1 MPSGW
6 VGRSRRIGGRLSP
19 ASHRAGT
26 GRRTSP
32 QHGRGLTA
40 RAALL
45 LGLLAATPS
54 IAVAQLP
61 QGATVLV
68 LPFENPGGHGR
79 VLWLREGLA
88 SLLSE
93 ALDAAEF
100 EVVGRDDRVAAFERL
115 QLPVA
120 ATLSRASTIKVGLAV
135 GATAVVV
142 GRIELVADDLVVTVR
157 VIRLDDGRLMP
168 DVVERGVIA
177 EAFSIARRLGGQL
190 AGTENVAQWQPPPSL
205 AAFELYM
212 KGLVADT
219 PEAERGFLEEALESA
234 PTYDAVRLALWQFHT
249 EQGEHQRAFDVVSAM
264 RTGSHLEREGRFAAA
279 MSLIRLKRDEEAFG
293 VLRTLQSSA
302 PLAVVANAIG
312 VVQLRRGAGP
322 QSGRATSFFNQ
333 ATELDP
339 ANADYFFNL
348 GYAYWTDK
356 DPQAA
361 AYWLREAV
369 RRDPTDG
376 DAHFILSAALQQTGA
391 AAEAA
396 RERELALRLSSRY
409 AQWEAR
415 AVGGGELV
423 PRGLER
429 LHERLDVPSAR
440 VDTVIG
446 ASGQR
451 DQAALAAFHLDAA
464 RRAFERE
471 SDREAE
477 QELRRAIYLSP
488 YLAEAHLLLGR
499 LHLRAGREEAAVQA
513 LKIAIW
519 SEPSAE
525 AHAVLGEAY
534 LVLEDTAAA
543 RAELTRAMALDPRS
557 PDAARL
563 RARLPAR

>member
-1 MPSGW
+1 
-6 VGRSRRIGGRLSP
+6 LSP
-19 ASHRAGT
+19 APPRAGP
-26 GRRTSP
+26 GRRSSP
-32 QHGRGLTA
+32 RHGSGLTA

-45 LGLLAATPS
+45 VGLLAATPS
-54 IAVAQLP
+54 IAAAQLP

-68 LPFENPGGHGR
+68 LPFENPGGQGR

-142 GRIELVADDLVVTVR
+142 GRIELVADDLVVTAR

-177 EAFSIARRLGGQL
+177 EAFPIARRLAGQL
-190 AGTENVAQWQPPPSL
+190 AGTEHVAQWQPPPSV

-219 PEAERGFLEEALESA
+219 PVAERGFLEEALKFA

-312 VVQLRRGAGP
+312 VVQLRRGAAP
-322 QSGRATSFFNQ
+322 QSGRATYFFNQ

-348 GYAYWTDK
+348 GYAYWAEK

-415 AVGGGELV
+415 AVGGGDAV

-429 LHERLDVPSAR
+429 LQERLDAPSAR

-451 DQAALAAFHLDAA
+451 DQAALAAFHLEAA

-534 LVLEDTAAA
+534 LALEDTAAA
-543 RAELTRAMALDPRS
+543 RAELARALALDPRS

-563 RARLPAR
+563 RARLPAL